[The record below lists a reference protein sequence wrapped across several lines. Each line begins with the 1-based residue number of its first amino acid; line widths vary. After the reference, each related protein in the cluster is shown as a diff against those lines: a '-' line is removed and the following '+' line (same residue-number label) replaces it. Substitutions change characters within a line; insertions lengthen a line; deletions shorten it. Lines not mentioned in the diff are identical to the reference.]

1 MLDYSYKNRGDFMS
15 RLSEIQAGKTVIVK
29 EVMADDRL
37 ISRTSSM
44 GIIVGS
50 RIEILRNEKK
60 QPLLLFCRDTMVAV
74 NRKECEKI
82 KVEEAL

>member
-1 MLDYSYKNRGDFMS
+1 M
-15 RLSEIQAGKTVIVK
+15 VK
-29 EVMADDRL
+29 EIMADERL

-50 RIEILRNEKK
+50 RVEILQNEKK
-60 QPLLLFCRDTMVAV
+60 QPLLLYCRDTMVAV

-82 KVEEAL
+82 IVEEAL

>member
-1 MLDYSYKNRGDFMS
+1 MS
-15 RLSEIQAGKTVIVK
+15 RLSDIPAGNMVKVQEIHGD
-29 EVMADDRL
+29 ERL
-37 ISRTSSM
+37 LGRTSSM
-44 GIIVGS
+44 GIIIGS

-82 KVEEAL
+82 KVEVAAS

>member
-1 MLDYSYKNRGDFMS
+1 MS
-15 RLSEIQAGKTVIVK
+15 RLSEIQAGKTVMVK
-29 EVMADDRL
+29 EIMADERL

-82 KVEEAL
+82 KVEVAS

>member
-1 MLDYSYKNRGDFMS
+1 MS
-15 RLSEIQAGKTVIVK
+15 RLSDIQAGKTVMVK
-29 EVMADDRL
+29 EIMADERL

-50 RIEILRNEKK
+50 RIEILQNEKK
-60 QPLLLFCRDTMVAV
+60 QPLLLYCRDTMVAV

-82 KVEEAL
+82 TVQEA

>member
-1 MLDYSYKNRGDFMS
+1 MS
-15 RLSEIQAGKTVIVK
+15 RLSEIQAGKTVMVK
-29 EVMADDRL
+29 EIMADERL

-50 RIEILRNEKK
+50 RVEILQNEKK
-60 QPLLLFCRDTMVAV
+60 QPLLLYCRDTMVAV

-82 KVEEAL
+82 IVEEAL

>member
-1 MLDYSYKNRGDFMS
+1 MS
-15 RLSEIQAGKTVIVK
+15 RLSDIQTGNIVK
-29 EVMADDRL
+29 VQEIHGDERL
-37 ISRTSSM
+37 LSRTSSM

-50 RIEILRNEKK
+50 WVEILRNEKK

-82 KVEEAL
+82 TVQEA

>member
-1 MLDYSYKNRGDFMS
+1 MS
-15 RLSEIQAGKTVIVK
+15 RLSEIQTGNIVK
-29 EVMADDRL
+29 VQEIHGDERL

-44 GIIVGS
+44 GIIIGS

-60 QPLLLFCRDTMVAV
+60 QPLLLFCRDTMIAV

-82 KVEEAL
+82 IVQEV

>member
-1 MLDYSYKNRGDFMS
+1 MS
-15 RLSEIQAGKTVIVK
+15 RLSDIQAGKTVMVK
-29 EVMADDRL
+29 EIMADERL

-50 RIEILRNEKK
+50 WIEILRNEKK

-82 KVEEAL
+82 TVQEA

>member
-1 MLDYSYKNRGDFMS
+1 MS
-15 RLSEIQAGKTVIVK
+15 RLSDIPAGNIVK
-29 EVMADDRL
+29 VQEIHGDERL
-37 ISRTSSM
+37 LGRTSSM
-44 GIIVGS
+44 GIIIGS

-82 KVEEAL
+82 KVEVTAS

>member
-1 MLDYSYKNRGDFMS
+1 
-15 RLSEIQAGKTVIVK
+15 
-29 EVMADDRL
+29 
-37 ISRTSSM
+37 M

-50 RIEILRNEKK
+50 WVEILRNEKK

-82 KVEEAL
+82 TVQEA

>member
-1 MLDYSYKNRGDFMS
+1 MS
-15 RLSEIQAGKTVIVK
+15 RLSDIQAGKTVMVK
-29 EVMADDRL
+29 EIMADERL

-74 NRKECEKI
+74 NRREGEKI
-82 KVEEAL
+82 KVEVAL

>member
-1 MLDYSYKNRGDFMS
+1 MS
-15 RLSEIQAGKTVIVK
+15 RLSEIQTGNIVTVQEICGD
-29 EVMADDRL
+29 ERL

-50 RIEILRNEKK
+50 RIEILQNEKK
-60 QPLLLFCRDTMVAV
+60 QPLLLFCRDTMIAV

-82 KVEEAL
+82 KVEVAS

>member
-1 MLDYSYKNRGDFMS
+1 MS
-15 RLSEIQAGKTVIVK
+15 RLSETRTGDVVTVTEI
-29 EVMADDRL
+29 EGDERL
-37 ISRTSSM
+37 LGRTSSM

-74 NRKECEKI
+74 NRRECEKI
-82 KVEEAL
+82 KVEVAS

>member
-1 MLDYSYKNRGDFMS
+1 MS
-15 RLSEIQAGKTVIVK
+15 RLSEIKAGDVVTVTEI
-29 EVMADDRL
+29 EGDERL
-37 ISRTSSM
+37 LGRTSSM

-60 QPLLLFCRDTMVAV
+60 RPLLLFCRDTMVAV

-82 KVEEAL
+82 KVEAAS

>member
-1 MLDYSYKNRGDFMS
+1 MS
-15 RLSEIQAGKTVIVK
+15 RLSDIQAGKTVMVK
-29 EVMADDRL
+29 EIMADERL

-50 RIEILRNEKK
+50 WVEILRNEKK

-82 KVEEAL
+82 TVQEA

>member
-1 MLDYSYKNRGDFMS
+1 MGGKNFMS
-15 RLSEIQAGKTVIVK
+15 RLSESQAGKTVMVK
-29 EVMADDRL
+29 EIMADERL

-50 RIEILRNEKK
+50 RVEILQNEKK
-60 QPLLLFCRDTMVAV
+60 QPLLLYCRDTMVAV

-82 KVEEAL
+82 IVEEAL

>member
-1 MLDYSYKNRGDFMS
+1 
-15 RLSEIQAGKTVIVK
+15 
-29 EVMADDRL
+29 
-37 ISRTSSM
+37 M

>member
-1 MLDYSYKNRGDFMS
+1 MS
-15 RLSEIQAGKTVIVK
+15 RLSEIQAGNVVK
-29 EVMADDRL
+29 VQEIHGDERL

-74 NRKECEKI
+74 NRRECEKI
-82 KVEEAL
+82 IVQEA

>member
-1 MLDYSYKNRGDFMS
+1 MS
-15 RLSEIQAGKTVIVK
+15 RLSDIQAGKTVMVK
-29 EVMADDRL
+29 EIMADERL
-37 ISRTSSM
+37 LGRTSSM

-74 NRKECEKI
+74 NRREGEKI
-82 KVEEAL
+82 KVEVAL

>member
-1 MLDYSYKNRGDFMS
+1 MS
-15 RLSEIQAGKTVIVK
+15 KLSEIKAGQTVIVK
-29 EVMADDRL
+29 EITADERL

-50 RIEILRNEKK
+50 RLEVLKNERK

-74 NRKECEKI
+74 NRRECEKI
-82 KVEEAL
+82 KVEVAS